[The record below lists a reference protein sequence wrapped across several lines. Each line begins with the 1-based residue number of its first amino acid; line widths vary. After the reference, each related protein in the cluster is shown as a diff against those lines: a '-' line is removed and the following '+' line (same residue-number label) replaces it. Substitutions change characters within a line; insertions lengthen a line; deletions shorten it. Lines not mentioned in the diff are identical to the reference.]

1 MSPEERIDRSFDGQL
16 SDAEWEALQRDLLED
31 DALRELYVQR
41 RWLHAQLQTERD
53 SLPSIL
59 ETSPPKKR
67 SSLLPWLAAAAGV
80 AIAAGSFSLTR
91 TGTPGRRH
99 PGRGQRL
106 SLGRF
111 RPADE

>member
-67 SSLLPWLAAAAGV
+67 S
-80 AIAAGSFSLTR
+80 R